1 MKSKNDKATEVPKFA
16 IVNDLFYGYPPN
28 ELTDLN
34 KTELALISS
43 GKINQHLFCYM
54 TGVHDKI
61 KGCHT
66 LKCNNVQHTNK
77 VLNYLSSME
86 LTTIKV
92 VLTGPFTSTQ
102 NAKVRKASKVWLPK
116 MK

>member
-1 MKSKNDKATEVPKFA
+1 MNG
-16 IVNDLFYGYPPN
+16 LFHGYPPK

-43 GKINQHLFCYM
+43 GRINQHLFCYM
-54 TGVHDKI
+54 VGAHDKI
-61 KGCHT
+61 KGYHT
-66 LKCNNVQHTNK
+66 LKYNNVQHTSK
-77 VLNYLSSME
+77 VLNYFSSME
-86 LTTIKV
+86 TTTIKV